1 LRRLISAALL
11 LLLLFGASPLILGTH
26 AQSQPQAFVRSQYT
40 LDRYGFAT
48 ANETVQFQNNGTSTQ
63 APGLTF
69 GFGNLSSMIVAYN
82 FTGAGF
88 SLSAS
93 GPDGPFTVTG
103 TVQPGNASSYV
114 LSVLLNGVVTTAS
127 NGSLR
132 VLTLTSPS
140 LSPGVSKLLEVV
152 QMPTSTTF
160 VSSPPGLKASPIGT
174 NDNYT
179 ATLTNTGPVSAQTSV
194 EFVKAS
200 PAEDFNPLLVYSATR
215 TISVSTSGVPLVTD
229 TLDFENLGT
238 VALTSLH
245 VNPLTTPSA
254 SITILF
260 QSQPPLLHPFSV
272 PLSSDAIPIS
282 AVTVGYPSGGI
293 PPGVNYSI
301 SYQYTL
307 AQSYYSVSGSQVAMN
322 IPGKG
327 PLPAFVGSYSIA
339 MDVPPGAGVVQGAP
353 QPLTGVSPWHRGE
366 VKLSYALTAGWGVDV
381 GVPTASVI
389 FVVLLFGLFVSRSTA
404 TLEEETDE
412 ESSTETAS
420 AMIKAFDEKTHL
432 INGLWTEV
440 AGMDPNELDKAYFDE
455 LRGRLDT
462 FRSKAL
468 QRLNEVR
475 QKSTTQRFSD
485 LLNQIQ
491 ATEREADRAAKD
503 KLNLY
508 EQFYMRRMRKEVFDR
523 LLPQYT
529 KRLEKALNEL
539 SDELHVVQRESKL
552 L

>member
-1 LRRLISAALL
+1 LRRLISATLL
-11 LLLLFGASPLILGTH
+11 LLLVLAVSPSMLGAH
-26 AQSQPQAFVRSQYT
+26 AQSQPQAFVTSQYT

-48 ANETVQFQNNGTSTQ
+48 VNETVQFQNNGTSTQ

-82 FTGAGF
+82 FTGPGF

-93 GPDGPFTVTG
+93 APTGPFAVTG

-114 LSVLLNGVVTTAS
+114 LSVLLNGVVTTAD
-127 NGSLR
+127 NGSIR
-132 VLTLTSPS
+132 VLALTSPS
-140 LSPGVSKLLEVV
+140 LSSGVSRLLEVIK
-152 QMPTSTTF
+152 MPTSTTF
-160 VSSPPGLKASPIGT
+160 VSAPAGLKASPIGT
-174 NDNYT
+174 NNNYT
-179 ATLTNTGPVSAQTSV
+179 ATLTNAGPVSAQSSV
-194 EFVKAS
+194 EFIKSS
-200 PAEDFNPLLVYSATR
+200 PAEDFNPLRVFSATR
-215 TISVSTSGVPLVTD
+215 AISVGTSGQPIVTD

-238 VALTSLH
+238 IALTSLH
-245 VNPLTTPSA
+245 VNPLTSA
-254 SITILF
+254 NSPITILF

-272 PLSSDAIPIS
+272 PLSSDTIPIS
-282 AVTVGYPSGGI
+282 SITVGYPSGGI
-293 PPGVNYSI
+293 PAGVNYSI
-301 SYQYTL
+301 SYQYPL
-307 AQSYYSVSGSQVAMN
+307 AQSYYSVSGSQVTIN
-322 IPGKG
+322 IPGSA
-327 PLPAFVGSYSIA
+327 PLPAFVDSYSVV
-339 MDVPPGAGVVQGAP
+339 MSVPPGAGVVQGAP
-353 QPLTGVSPWHRGE
+353 QPLAGVSPWHSGE
-366 VKLSYALTAGWGVDV
+366 MKLSYALTVGWGVDV
-381 GVPTASVI
+381 GVPAASVI
-389 FVVLLFGLFVSRSTA
+389 FVLLLLGLFVSRSTL
-404 TLEEETDE
+404 TTEEETEE

-432 INGLWTEV
+432 INGLWAEIV
-440 AGMDPNELDKAYFDE
+440 GMDPNELDRAYFDE
-455 LRGRLDT
+455 LRGRLDA
-462 FRSKAL
+462 FRSRAL

-485 LLNQIQ
+485 LINQIQ

-508 EQFYMRRMRKEVFDR
+508 EQFYLRRMRKEVFDR